1 MIHKKLA
8 IITIAIWIL
17 FITGCCNE
25 DDVEVA
31 RYKLTPYELNLI
43 PYTLGQKVVF
53 EHSNGYEFNAY
64 VEQIATEWKQYYD
77 FCEWFCC
84 GQEYFSYQTKQ
95 VILQSSYPNFR
106 MRFKLSEN
114 FYGEYWPMYLHF
126 DINHRHVITMPYDSL
141 GGFLPNIPG
150 MFLHDTITIS
160 GEKYRGVVE
169 KDFDFHMFINSEDIN
184 TPKTI
189 FYNNSVG
196 LIQIKMSND
205 ETFTIKP

>member
-8 IITIAIWIL
+8 ITIISIWIL
-17 FITGCCNE
+17 LITGCCNE

-31 RYKLTPYELNLI
+31 RYNLTSYELGLI

-53 EHSNGYEFNAY
+53 THSNGYEFDAY
-64 VEQIATEWKQYYD
+64 VQEISTQWQRYYD

-84 GQEYFSYQTKQ
+84 GQHYFSYQTKE
-95 VILQSSYPNFR
+95 VILQSSYPNLR

-114 FYGEYWPMYLHF
+114 FYGEYLPMHLHF
-126 DINHRHVITMPYDSL
+126 DINHRHIITMPYDSL
-141 GGFLPNIPG
+141 GGFLLNIPG
-150 MFLHDTITIS
+150 MILHDTITIS
-160 GEKYRGVVE
+160 GEKYYCVIE

-184 TPKTI
+184 APETI
-189 FYNNSVG
+189 YYNNTVG